1 MRKYILTGSLVAIAV
16 LFVVIKYWDHI
27 TNPWTRNGQ
36 VMANVIQI
44 TPRVTGPIV
53 ELPISSNQFVMRGDL
68 LFRIDPRTYKVSL
81 AKAKANLDNTGFD
94 LISLEKQIESA
105 KASLDEARAN
115 VEEVNTTLK
124 QAESQLYTDRREY
137 ERQKFLLPKGSTS
150 QKRVDKAKTAYEV
163 SEQKYHGAEA
173 SLDKAQATVRQEE
186 ASLERARANLGQVG
200 EDNAQLR
207 AAIANLQQ
215 AELNLAFTEVRAP
228 ADGYV
233 TNLLLRMGSNTVAN
247 NAVMA
252 LVDLSS
258 YWIDAYFKETMVG
271 KIKPGDKAVVTLMS
285 YDNTKIEGYVESIGW
300 GISQQ
305 DGSTGFQLLPN
316 VNPTFEWIRLAQRIP
331 VRIHLVDVPPDIK
344 LRVGATCSV
353 LVKTGAAKKTD

>member
-1 MRKYILTGSLVAIAV
+1 MRKYLLTGSLVIIAV

-44 TPRVTGPIV
+44 APRVTGPIV
-53 ELPISSNQFVMRGDL
+53 ELPVISNQFVMKGDL

-94 LISLEKQIESA
+94 LISLEKQIESS

-115 VEEVNTTLK
+115 VEKVNTTLI
-124 QAESQLYTDRREY
+124 QAESQLYTNRREY
-137 ERQKFLLPKGSTS
+137 ERQKILLPKGSTS
-150 QKRVDKAKTAYEV
+150 QKSVDKARTAFEV
-163 SEQKYHGAEA
+163 SEQNYQGAEA
-173 SLDKAQATVRQEE
+173 SLAKAQATVRQAE

-247 NAVMA
+247 HAVMA
-252 LVDLSS
+252 LVDVSS
-258 YWIDAYFKETMVG
+258 YWIDAYFKETIVG
-271 KIKPGDKAVVTLMS
+271 KIKPGDKAVVSLMS

-331 VRIHLVDVPPDIK
+331 VRIHLVNVPPDIR

-353 LVKTGAAKKTD
+353 LVKTGTAEKTD

>member
-1 MRKYILTGSLVAIAV
+1 MRKYLLTGSLVVIAV

-53 ELPISSNQFVMRGDL
+53 ELPVRSNQFVMKGDL

-81 AKAKANLDNTGFD
+81 VKAKANLDNTGFD

-115 VEEVNTTLK
+115 VQKVNTTLK

-137 ERQKFLLPKGSTS
+137 ERQKILLPKGSTS
-150 QKRVDKAKTAYEV
+150 QKNVDKAKTTFEV
-163 SEQKYHGAEA
+163 SEQKYQGAEA
-173 SLDKAQATVRQEE
+173 SLVKAQATVRQAE
-186 ASLERARANLGQVG
+186 ASLERARANLGQLG

-215 AELNLAFTEVRAP
+215 AELNLEFTEVRAP

-252 LVDLSS
+252 LVDVSS
-258 YWIDAYFKETMVG
+258 YWIDAYFKETIVG
-271 KIKPGDKAVVTLMS
+271 KIKPGDKAAVTLMS

-331 VRIHLVDVPPDIK
+331 VRIHLVNVPPEIS

-353 LVKTGAAKKTD
+353 LVKTGTAEKTD